1 MDFACL
7 LQAGPFEIVSLS
19 GCVSARCIP
28 PRGTPE
34 DLGYPLFYCAKQG
47 ISFMIKVKM
56 GVYRPLKKNRTLDA
70 REINAL
76 LEISKAIASGLYL
89 EDVLRLIVTVT
100 AKVMDSKIC
109 SLWILDEKEQK
120 LKLKATQ
127 SISEEYLK
135 ERSLGLGEGV
145 VGHVALHN
153 RPMAI
158 LDVLREPLYKEKE
171 LAKKEGLVSML
182 SVPMCIK
189 ERVIGVINCYT
200 SYAHP
205 FSKSEEEMLTT
216 VANQAAICIENSG
229 LMETLDI
236 DDILRLVLEGVTKNI
251 GFDRARLYLVNEMK
265 NLLECKMAVGI
276 DEEKIRGITLP
287 LNPAD
292 SIVAR
297 SIFEKQ
303 PFIIPDASKD
313 PRVNPALKGKFNLHS
328 LVVIPL
334 LAKEKALGA
343 IAADHIEAGRNIT
356 RETLESVMAFAQQAG
371 LAIHNAFMY
380 QELKAFSR
388 QMEEKIQRTTADLR
402 KTEAQLTR
410 SEKLAALG
418 QLAAGIAHEIR
429 NPLTSIN
436 ILIHSLTE
444 NLPSENSHREDFK
457 VIEEEIHRI
466 NEIVDQFLRF
476 AKPTP
481 PLLEKAEVIPIFE
494 EILQL
499 LKPQIEGGG
508 ISIRKDFQP
517 LPPTTI
523 DKDQM
528 KQVILNLLMNAIQA
542 MPEGGRLGLS
552 GRISE
557 DDQWVKLSI
566 QDSGIG
572 IPPEDMNKLFDPF
585 FSTKEGGIGLGLSI
599 AHRIIDQHQGKID
612 VESHPGKGTLLTLWL
627 PVS

>member
-1 MDFACL
+1 L
-7 LQAGPFEIVSLS
+7 PKG
-19 GCVSARCIP
+19 
-28 PRGTPE
+28 
-34 DLGYPLFYCAKQG
+34 
-47 ISFMIKVKM
+47 
-56 GVYRPLKKNRTLDA
+56 NRNADA

-100 AKVMDSKIC
+100 ANLMDSKIC
-109 SLWILDEKEQK
+109 SLWILDERDQK

-135 ERSLGLGEGV
+135 ERSLAMGEGV
-145 VGHVALHN
+145 VGYVALHN
-153 RPMAI
+153 QPMAI
-158 LDVLREPLYKEKE
+158 LNVLKEPLYKEKE

-189 ERVIGVINCYT
+189 DRVIGVINCYT
-200 SYAHP
+200 SYPHA
-205 FSKSEEEMLTT
+205 FSKNEEEMLTT

-236 DDILRLVLEGVTKNI
+236 DEILKLVLEGVTKNI
-251 GFDRARLYLVNEMK
+251 GFDRARLYLVNDK
-265 NLLECKMAVGI
+265 RNVLECKMAVGV
-276 DEEKIRGITLP
+276 DEGKIKGITLP
-287 LNPAD
+287 LDPED
-292 SIVAR
+292 SVVAR
-297 SIFEKQ
+297 SIFKKQ
-303 PFIIPDASKD
+303 PFIIPDASRD
-313 PRVNPALKGKFNLHS
+313 PRVNPVLKKKLNLQS

-343 IAADHIEAGRNIT
+343 IAADYVEPNKNIT
-356 RETLESVMAFAQQAG
+356 KETLESLMTFVQQAS

-380 QELKAFSR
+380 QELKTFSQ
-388 QMEEKIQRTTADLR
+388 QMEEKIQKTTADLR
-402 KTEAQLTR
+402 KTEAQLIR

-444 NLPSENSHREDFK
+444 NLPTKNSHWEDLK
-457 VIEEEIHRI
+457 VIEEEILRI

-476 AKPTP
+476 AKPAS
-481 PLLEKAEVIPIFE
+481 PLFEKADLIPIFE
-494 EILQL
+494 ETLQL
-499 LKPQIEGGG
+499 LRPQIERGG
-508 ISIRKDFQP
+508 ISVQKEFES
-517 LPPTTI
+517 LPRATV
-523 DKDQM
+523 DKEQM

-542 MPEGGRLGLS
+542 MPKAGRLGLS
-552 GRISE
+552 GRMSR
-557 DDQWVKLSI
+557 DGHWVELTI

-572 IPPEDMNKLFDPF
+572 IPPEDIDKLFDPF

-599 AHRIIDQHQGKID
+599 AHRIIDQHHGKIE
-612 VESHPGKGTLLTLWL
+612 VESKPGKGTLFTISL
-627 PVS
+627 PISSEEEDADHSDRR

>member
-1 MDFACL
+1 
-7 LQAGPFEIVSLS
+7 
-19 GCVSARCIP
+19 
-28 PRGTPE
+28 
-34 DLGYPLFYCAKQG
+34 
-47 ISFMIKVKM
+47 M
-56 GVYRPLKKNRTLDA
+56 GSKILRKGRQDLDA

-100 AKVMDSKIC
+100 ANLMNSKIC
-109 SLWILDEKEQK
+109 SLWILDERDQK

-135 ERSLGLGEGV
+135 ERSLSMGEGV

-153 RPMAI
+153 QPMAI
-158 LDVLREPLYKEKE
+158 LDVLKEPLYKEKE

-189 ERVIGVINCYT
+189 DRVIGVINCYT
-200 SYAHP
+200 SYPHS

-236 DDILRLVLEGVTKNI
+236 DEILRLVLEGVTRNL
-251 GFDRARLYLVNEMK
+251 GFDRARLYMVNEK
-265 NLLECKMAVGI
+265 RHLLECKMAVGVN
-276 DEEKIRGITLP
+276 EGKVKGITLP
-287 LNPAD
+287 LDPED
-292 SIVAR
+292 SVVAR

-303 PFIIPDASKD
+303 PFVIPDASQD
-313 PRVNPALKGKFNLHS
+313 PRVNPILKEKFNLHS

-334 LAKEKALGA
+334 LAKEKSLGA
-343 IAADHIEAGRNIT
+343 IAADHVEPGRNIT
-356 RETLESVMAFAQQAG
+356 KETLESVMTFAQQAG
-371 LAIHNAFMY
+371 LAIHNALMY
-380 QELKAFSR
+380 QELKAFSQ
-388 QMEEKIQRTTADLR
+388 QMEEKIQKTTADLR
-402 KTEAQLTR
+402 KTEAQLIR

-444 NLPSENSHREDFK
+444 NLPSGNTHREDLK
-457 VIEEEIHRI
+457 VIEEEILRI

-476 AKPTP
+476 AKPAS
-481 PLLEKAEVIPIFE
+481 PLFEKTDLIPIFE

-499 LKPQIEGGG
+499 LRPQIERGK
-508 ISIRKDFQP
+508 ITVKKELEP
-517 LPPTTI
+517 LPLITV
-523 DKDQM
+523 DKEQI

-542 MPEGGRLGLS
+542 MPAGGELS
-552 GRISE
+552 TNGRFSK
-557 DDQWVKLSI
+557 DGYWVELTI
-566 QDSGIG
+566 QDSGLG
-572 IPPEDMNKLFDPF
+572 IPPEDMDKLFNPF

-599 AHRIIDQHQGKID
+599 AHRIIDQHHGKIE
-612 VESHPGKGTLLTLWL
+612 VESNPGKGTLFTISL
-627 PVS
+627 PVFTPLENPAACSSEHGV

>member
-1 MDFACL
+1 MI
-7 LQAGPFEIVSLS
+7 EKIRRMVLS
-19 GCVSARCIP
+19 EERK
-28 PRGTPE
+28 RPE
-34 DLGYPLFYCAKQG
+34 AK
-47 ISFMIKVKM
+47 
-56 GVYRPLKKNRTLDA
+56 
-70 REINAL
+70 EINAL
-76 LEISKAIASGLYL
+76 LEISKAIASDLYL

-100 AKVMDSKIC
+100 ANLMDSKIC
-109 SLWILDEKEQK
+109 SLWILDEKDQK

-135 ERSLGLGEGV
+135 ERSLAMGEGV
-145 VGHVALHN
+145 VGHVALRN
-153 RPMAI
+153 QPMAI
-158 LDVLREPLYKEKE
+158 LNVIKEPLYKEKE

-189 ERVIGVINCYT
+189 DRVIGVINCYT
-200 SYAHP
+200 SYPHS

-229 LMETLDI
+229 LMETLDV
-236 DDILRLVLEGVTKNI
+236 DEILRLVLEGVTKNI
-251 GFDRARLYLVNEMK
+251 GFDRARLYLVNEK
-265 NLLECKMAVGI
+265 RNVLECKMAVGI
-276 DEEKIRGITLP
+276 DEERIRGIALR
-287 LNPAD
+287 LNPED

-313 PRVNPALKGKFNLHS
+313 PRVNPIIKEKFNLHS

-343 IAADHIEAGRNIT
+343 IAADFIEPNKNIT
-356 RETLESVMAFAQQAG
+356 KEALESVMAFAQQAG

-380 QELKAFSR
+380 QELKTFSQ
-388 QMEEKIQRTTADLR
+388 QMEEKIQKTTADLR
-402 KTEAQLTR
+402 KTEAQLIR

-444 NLPSENSHREDFK
+444 NLPSGTSHKEDLQ

-476 AKPTP
+476 AKPAP
-481 PLLEKAEVIPIFE
+481 PLLEKGDVISIFE
-494 EILQL
+494 ETLQL
-499 LKPQIEGGG
+499 LRPQIEKQR
-508 ISIRKDFQP
+508 IIVQKEFQP
-517 LPPTTI
+517 LLPI
-523 DKDQM
+523 LMDREQM
-528 KQVILNLLMNAIQA
+528 KQVILNLLLNAAQA
-542 MPEGGRLGLS
+542 MPKGGYLALKGH
-552 GRISE
+552 IPE
-557 DDQWVKLSI
+557 DDQWIKLSI
-566 QDSGIG
+566 QDSGVG
-572 IPPEDMNKLFDPF
+572 IPGEDMNKLFDPF

-599 AHRIIDQHQGKID
+599 AHRIIDQHHGKIE
-612 VESHPGKGTLLTLWL
+612 VESAPGKGTLFTLWL
-627 PVS
+627 PIS